1 VGTTIIMALP
11 PRKVVFI
18 VIDGMRTDA
27 FEQAA
32 ASGRA
37 PALGFL
43 RQRGRYVRDS
53 VATFPSITPAATAT
67 LVTGEVPARHGIPGM
82 CWYDREEERFVN
94 YGQSRHVAMREGVEQ
109 VVEDFLVYMNHHHLS
124 KEVKTLHESL
134 HEMGLESG
142 AVNYLVFRGPYE
154 HELNAG
160 ILEKVLFRKAL
171 PERVSG
177 PKEHYFADMV
187 KGPADAGSTRKR
199 RRGLER
205 HVRLND
211 KWAADVTRDLL
222 ERDACDMILFYLHE
236 NDHVSHEEG
245 VQTQVDN
252 LIAAGEHIGYVLET
266 FGSWE
271 RTLQKVGFVVT
282 ADHAQSPIG
291 NDKDHIIDFD
301 DVLADFGRV
310 QPGKGEDRFEG
321 KDLAVCGNGRAAYIY
336 AAPGRR
342 NDLLE
347 PVVKAVLQSPGV
359 DQAMWRDDDAYVV
372 DSERGRLRFT
382 PVASGGVVDERGNRW
397 ELEGDAQAVDGVSD
411 GGEIRTP
418 EYPLAMWRIR
428 SALDLDRIGDVLVT
442 MKLTYD
448 CNDLSDENHRGGGD
462 HASLHAQDSTIPFLS
477 TLADPPLHPA
487 AVDVAPHILRHFERV
502 QAAA

>member
-1 VGTTIIMALP
+1 MGGAP
-11 PRKVVFI
+11 PRKVVLV

-27 FEQAA
+27 FELAA

-37 PALGFL
+37 PSLAFL

-53 VATFPSITPAATAT
+53 IATFPSITPAATAT

-109 VVEDFLVYMNHHHLS
+109 VVEDFLVSMNHRHLS
-124 KEVKTLHESL
+124 KDVRTLYERL

-154 HELNAG
+154 HQVDTG
-160 ILEKVLFRKAL
+160 VLEKVLFRGAL
-171 PERVSG
+171 PDRISG

-187 KGPADAGSTRKR
+187 KGPANAGAKRKR
-199 RRGLER
+199 GRGLER

-222 ERDACDMILFYLHE
+222 EQDACDMILFYLHE
-236 NDHVSHEEG
+236 NDHLSHEKG
-245 VQTQVDN
+245 VHTQVDN
-252 LIAAGEHIGYVLET
+252 LVAAGEHIAYVLET

-271 RTLQKVGFVVT
+271 ETLARVGFVIT
-282 ADHAQSPIG
+282 ADHAQSPIED
-291 NDKDHIIDFD
+291 DKDHIVDFD
-301 DVLADFGRV
+301 DVLADFDRV
-310 QPGKGEDRFEG
+310 EPGKGKDPFDG
-321 KDLAVCGNGRAAYIY
+321 NDLAVCGNGRAAFVYT
-336 AAPGRR
+336 APGRR
-342 NDLLE
+342 DELLDA
-347 PVVKAVLQSPGV
+347 VVKAVLQSTGV
-359 DQAMWRDDDAYVV
+359 DQALWRDGDAYLI
-372 DSERGRLRFT
+372 DSERGRVRFRA
-382 PVASGGVVDERGNRW
+382 VDSGGVVDERGNRW
-397 ELEGDAQAVDGVSD
+397 AFDGELQAIGGATGD
-411 GGEIRTP
+411 GEIRTP

-428 SALDLDRIGDVLVT
+428 SALDLDRIGDVVVT
-442 MKLTYD
+442 MKLGFD
-448 CNDLSDENHRGGGD
+448 CNDLRDENHRGGGD
-462 HASLHAQDSTIPFLS
+462 HASLHAQDSTVPFLS

-502 QAAA
+502 RSA